1 MTDDPLGPHR
11 HDPNPEPPGTATAV
25 TVCPPRGPAR
35 VFSVERLHALP
46 ARVLDNCYIVSTGHG
61 TSGPFRFQGP
71 ALAEVAR
78 QCGLAS
84 FRRVAVISGDGFG
97 TRLPAADARGR
108 APAILALAKDG
119 QALTRAEGL
128 VRLIVPTE
136 KDDALKQVKWI
147 ARIEFEA

>member
-1 MTDDPLGPHR
+1 MTDDPLAPHR
-11 HDPNPEPPGTATAV
+11 HDPNPEPPGPETAV
-25 TVCPPRGPAR
+25 TVCPPHGPAQ
-35 VFSVERLHALP
+35 VFSVARLHALP
-46 ARVLDNCYIVSTGHG
+46 ALVRDRCYIVSTGHG

-78 QCGLAS
+78 QCGIAS
-84 FRRVAVISGDGFG
+84 FRRVAVVSGDGFG
-97 TRLPAADARGR
+97 TRLTAAEARGD
-108 APAILALAKDG
+108 AQAILALARDG